1 MNIYF
6 NNQQRQIP
14 SETALQFILNDF
26 IGTKQKG
33 IAVAINDTVIP
44 KLHWAEHM
52 LQPDDNVLVITATQG
67 G

>member
-1 MNIYF
+1 MNINF
-6 NNQQRQIP
+6 NNQQKQIP
-14 SETALQFILNDF
+14 SETALQLILIDF
-26 IGTKQKG
+26 IGAKQKG

-44 KLHWAEHM
+44 KLRWAEHM

>member
-1 MNIYF
+1 MNIHF
-6 NNQQRQIP
+6 NNQPQQIP
-14 SETALQFILNDF
+14 ADTALQLMLNNL
-26 IGTKQKG
+26 IGDKQQG

-44 KLHWAEHM
+44 RLQWAAHV